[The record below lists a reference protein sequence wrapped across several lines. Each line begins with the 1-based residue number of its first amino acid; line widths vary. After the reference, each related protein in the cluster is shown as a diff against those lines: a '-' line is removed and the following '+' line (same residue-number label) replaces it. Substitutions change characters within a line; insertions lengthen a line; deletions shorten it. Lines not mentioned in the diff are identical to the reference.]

1 MFTITNVSIMATPE
15 NQKEDIDW
23 YDFSGLSAIS
33 QCNRKGLLTAHH
45 KLKIKP
51 LMDMPEN
58 QNTSAGT
65 LFHGFASCYNMA
77 KDLWS
82 SLSAR
87 EIARIYRLEEF
98 SLHDYT
104 LCHAAAAEISSSHER
119 ALVFTNEIF
128 QCIPF
133 ADPVVQSARAKTKD
147 AVYKAGQLWAATQ
160 KNRSSKCIAV
170 EQSFDMI
177 LSITYDSVIDATTRT
192 TIRNQNKIIRL
203 VGLIDAVFED
213 EHGNVFPLDYKST
226 GMYLNNTYLEGF
238 RLSPQ
243 LVIYSWALK
252 VLSSGLAKD
261 LSKQQQSWIAFEH
274 VVIPPVS
281 GKATTPNQYRNLF
294 QVTPDSTMSVLEW
307 ILTQM
312 CVIDNYGE
320 TPEYAIPSAPH
331 SCTAYNQ
338 LCPFINYCSLPTAQR
353 REFIINDMVESDWD
367 PTK

>member
-15 NQKEDIDW
+15 NQKQDIPW

-51 LMDMPEN
+51 LMEMPEN

-77 KDLWS
+77 KDLPS
-82 SLSAR
+82 ELNPNEVAR
-87 EIARIYRLEEF
+87 LYRIEEVSEKDF
-98 SLHDYT
+98 YSCIEAAKSCVTHHDW
-104 LCHAAAAEISSSHER
+104 
-119 ALVFTNEIF
+119 ALTFTNEML

-133 ADPVVQSARAKTKD
+133 ADPVVQSSRAKTKD
-147 AVYKAGQLWAATQ
+147 AVFKTGQLWAATQ

-177 LSITYDSVIDATTRT
+177 LSISYDVIQTELTRKT
-192 TIRNQNKIIRL
+192 LSNQSRIVRL

-252 VLSSGLAKD
+252 VLGSKLAKD
-261 LSKQQQSWIAFEH
+261 LSKQQQSWVAFEH

-312 CVIDNYGE
+312 FVIDNYGE
-320 TPEYAIPSAPH
+320 TPEHAIPSAPH

-338 LCPFINYCSLPTAQR
+338 LCPFINYCSLPASQR